1 MKKKSFKEL
10 FDQAKRRDT
19 YWVSSLILDFTEGLH
34 KMMEANEVSRSEL
47 ARRLGVSPA
56 YITKVLRGNVNF
68 TLDSM
73 VRLARAAGG
82 EVSLQVAPK
91 AQKKRNNFYKKQ
103 GMKKAA
109 YSKVNG
115 RTSRVSKIKSSRLGT
130 RDMDT
135 DTLFSK

>member
-10 FDQAKRRDT
+10 LDTAKRQDT
-19 YWVSSLILDFTEGLH
+19 YWVTSLILDFTEGLH
-34 KMMEANEVSRSEL
+34 KMMEVNGVSRSEL

-73 VRLARAAGG
+73 VRLVRTAGG

-91 AQKKRNNFYKKQ
+91 AQKKRINFYRKQ

-109 YSKVNG
+109 
-115 RTSRVSKIKSSRLGT
+115 
-130 RDMDT
+130 
-135 DTLFSK
+135 

>member
-10 FDQAKRRDT
+10 FDQAKGRDT
-19 YWVSSLILDFTEGLH
+19 YWVTSLILDFTEELH
-34 KMMEANEVSRSEL
+34 KMMEANGVSRSEL

-73 VRLARAAGG
+73 VRLVRAAGG
-82 EVSLQVAPK
+82 EVSLHFAPK
-91 AQKKRNNFYKKQ
+91 AQKKRDNFYRKP

-109 YSKVNG
+109 
-115 RTSRVSKIKSSRLGT
+115 
-130 RDMDT
+130 
-135 DTLFSK
+135 

>member
-10 FDQAKRRDT
+10 IDEAKGRDT
-19 YWVSSLILDFTEGLH
+19 YWATSMILDFTEGLH
-34 KMMEANEVSRSEL
+34 KIMEANGVTRSDL

-68 TLDSM
+68 TVDSM

-82 EVSLQVAPK
+82 EVSIHIAPRN
-91 AQKKRNNFYKKQ
+91 KRERNSSYRKQ

-109 YSKVNG
+109 
-115 RTSRVSKIKSSRLGT
+115 
-130 RDMDT
+130 
-135 DTLFSK
+135 

>member
-10 FDQAKRRDT
+10 FDQAKGRDT
-19 YWVSSLILDFTEGLH
+19 YWVASLILDFTEGLH
-34 KMMEANEVSRSEL
+34 KIMESNGVSRSEL

-56 YITKVLRGNVNF
+56 YVTKVLRGNVNF

-82 EVSLQVAPK
+82 EVSLQIAPK
-91 AQKKRNNFYKKQ
+91 AQKRNAFYRKQ

-109 YSKVNG
+109 
-115 RTSRVSKIKSSRLGT
+115 
-130 RDMDT
+130 
-135 DTLFSK
+135 

>member
-10 FDQAKRRDT
+10 FDQAKERDT
-19 YWVSSLILDFTEGLH
+19 YWVTSLILDFTEGLH
-34 KMMEANEVSRSEL
+34 KMMEANGVSRSEL
-47 ARRLGVSPA
+47 ARRLEVSPA

-73 VRLARAAGG
+73 VRLVRAAGG

-91 AQKKRNNFYKKQ
+91 AQKKRNNFYRKQ

-109 YSKVNG
+109 
-115 RTSRVSKIKSSRLGT
+115 
-130 RDMDT
+130 
-135 DTLFSK
+135 

>member
-10 FDQAKRRDT
+10 FDQVKRRDT
-19 YWVSSLILDFTEGLH
+19 YWVASLILDFTEGLH
-34 KMMEANEVSRSEL
+34 KMMEVNEVSRSEL

-73 VRLARAAGG
+73 VRLVRAAGG

-91 AQKKRNNFYKKQ
+91 AQKKRNNFYRKQ

-109 YSKVNG
+109 
-115 RTSRVSKIKSSRLGT
+115 
-130 RDMDT
+130 
-135 DTLFSK
+135 

>member
-10 FDQAKRRDT
+10 FEQATRQNT
-19 YWVSSLILDFTEGLH
+19 YWVASLILDFTEGLH
-34 KMMEANEVSRSEL
+34 KIMEANGVSRSEL

-73 VRLARAAGG
+73 VRLVRAAGG

-91 AQKKRNNFYKKQ
+91 VQKKGDDFYRKQ

-109 YSKVNG
+109 
-115 RTSRVSKIKSSRLGT
+115 
-130 RDMDT
+130 
-135 DTLFSK
+135 

>member
-1 MKKKSFKEL
+1 
-10 FDQAKRRDT
+10 
-19 YWVSSLILDFTEGLH
+19 
-34 KMMEANEVSRSEL
+34 MEVNGVSRSEL

-73 VRLARAAGG
+73 VCLVRVAGG

-91 AQKKRNNFYKKQ
+91 AQKKRINFYRKQ

-109 YSKVNG
+109 
-115 RTSRVSKIKSSRLGT
+115 
-130 RDMDT
+130 
-135 DTLFSK
+135 